1 MPYAPD
7 SRDFYD
13 ADSHIMELP
22 NFLKDYADPKLRDDI
37 YSVSYSASLVT
48 DEEVAEIMGNGGKH
62 SSEHVA
68 QQIALGDELIAK
80 SKEIQALGA
89 FNAGDRITALDMLGF
104 GYSDKPNVSTYSI
117 HGQADIVE
125 ALVTARSLG
134 QFHILAHDYGDTVTQ
149 ELLARHQKGAGAGQ
163 LLSCCFLNGGLFPET
178 HRALLTQKLLLSPFG
193 ALVNKFAGYKQF
205 SKNFSS
211 VFGNKTKP
219 AEAELIIFW
228 QLINEKDGKHIFHNL
243 ITYMRDRK
251 LHRERWVGA
260 LQQSTIPLAL
270 INGSLDP
277 VSGAHMVARYR
288 ELGCR
293 LDYLGELA
301 SIGHYPQVEDSAA
314 VIEHFYKFIDAQK

>member
-1 MPYAPD
+1 MSSDNPGKLNSDLADWKASGEWLHLCGHQIFVKDEGDGRLPTLLLIHGFPTSSWD
-7 SRDFYD
+7 WSGVWD
-13 ADSHIMELP
+13 A
-22 NFLKDYADPKLRDDI
+22 LKTRFR
-37 YSVSYSASLVT
+37 LV
-48 DEEVAEIMGNGGKH
+48 
-62 SSEHVA
+62 
-68 QQIALGDELIAK
+68 
-80 SKEIQALGA
+80 
-89 FNAGDRITALDMLGF
+89 ALDMLGF

-178 HRALLTQKLLLSPFG
+178 HRALLTQKLLLSPLG
-193 ALVNKFAGYKQF
+193 VLVNKFAGYKQF

-211 VFGNKTKP
+211 VFGDKTKP

-270 INGSLDP
+270 INGSVDP